1 MVKRKEERKKE
12 REKEESCLPMNSID
26 VVRNGGEGLRKR
38 RTFLGDLGN
47 VFLFLRSGGRSW
59 ALTKSTIGR
68 IKVF

>member
-47 VFLFLRSGGRSW
+47 VFYFCVLGVDPGRLQS
-59 ALTKSTIGR
+59 LP
-68 IKVF
+68 